1 LKKTKNKNITLV
13 YSCRADLFLGE
24 NSMGKVTVVG
34 SYIVALVMDTDRI
47 PVEGETVVG
56 KNYHT
61 THGGKGSNMAVCA
74 SRLGADVTFLGKVG
88 KDSFGDGFVS
98 LLKNENVDTNSVLY
112 SDHIPTAVGFI
123 IFTSRGTNSIVIDPA
138 ANNDFLP
145 KDIEENRHII
155 ESSDVIVSPLE
166 IPLETVLAA
175 AKIAKRKGVKYILNP
190 APAVDLRKC
199 DLSDFFALTPNE
211 TEARVCLGLEPNDP
225 ISDSDLAKA
234 LLNLGVENVILT
246 LGAKGVLWVSNKGT
260 YTIPTLK
267 VKVVDSVGA
276 GDAFNAGL
284 AVGLAENR
292 SVTEALALGVTTAA
306 LSTQKRETIDSYPF
320 REEVDKN
327 IAEVLN
333 YIT

>member
-1 LKKTKNKNITLV
+1 
-13 YSCRADLFLGE
+13 
-24 NSMGKVTVVG
+24 MGKVTIVG

-56 KNYHT
+56 RNYHT

-88 KDSFGDGFVS
+88 KDSFGDAFVS
-98 LLKNENVDTNSVLY
+98 LLKKENVNTNGVLY
-112 SDHIPTAVGFI
+112 SDHLPTAVGFI
-123 IFTSRGTNSIVIDPA
+123 IFSSNGTNSIVIDPA

-155 ESSDVIVSPLE
+155 EFSDVIVSPLE
-166 IPLETVLAA
+166 IPLETALVA

-225 ISDSDLAKA
+225 ISDSDLARA
-234 LLNLGVENVILT
+234 LLSLGVENVILT
-246 LGAKGVLWVSNKGT
+246 LGAKGVLWASNSGIFP
-260 YTIPTLK
+260 IPTLN

-292 SVTEALALGVTTAA
+292 SVAEAVALGVTTAA